1 MQLEGTDLPVWA
13 MEIDPDK
20 AKQQFRNYSAT
31 EKGTKVDSPQC
42 QQPLMP
48 TQPCKLIEGSRD
60 SVLCDNHLCG
70 HRLHTSH
77 GLHECLLWHHS

>member
-31 EKGTKVDSPQC
+31 EKGTKVTLSAVVAH
-42 QQPLMP
+42 
-48 TQPCKLIEGSRD
+48 T
-60 SVLCDNHLCG
+60 
-70 HRLHTSH
+70 RLGARHVH
-77 GLHECLLWHHS
+77 MVAEK